1 MNIIDKHIKQFIDC
15 IIRKENNM
23 RLWHKDLIKFLP
35 RQQLLS
41 QWRELSAI
49 VGSIQKNGTPNHIL
63 VNKVLDYPLTHF
75 EAYTILIDKEMVKR
89 GYKVADSVR
98 DKIYNFCY
106 NSRNTAVNDI
116 TYEELYSGW
125 HNERYL
131 KQCILNLEEKF
142 DCNGITES
150 EWKLIEDNI
159 NLIK

>member
-1 MNIIDKHIKQFIDC
+1 
-15 IIRKENNM
+15 M
-23 RLWHKDLIKFLP
+23 RLWHKDLVKFLP

-49 VGSIQKNGTPNHIL
+49 VGSIQKHGTPNHIL

-75 EAYTILIDKEMVKR
+75 ESYASLIDDEMVKR

-116 TYEELYSGW
+116 TYQELYDGW

-131 KQCILNLEEKF
+131 KQCVSNLEEKY
-142 DCNGITES
+142 DCKGITES
-150 EWKLIEDNI
+150 EWELIINNI
-159 NLIK
+159 KQ